1 MNIHEIN
8 PYIRH
13 AAPSSIH
20 PPLHINRRII
30 LDYELLYVESGEFI
44 LEYDEASYRCAAGD
58 ILLICP
64 NVPHS
69 FHITSQVLSQ
79 PNIHFDFAYDSLSRK
94 VYICYQDYASLP
106 PAHRSLIRDN
116 IFGASTTIPFLRIS
130 DREGFLKDF
139 YEVITAGDKHSL
151 TCKITFL
158 RMLQMILA
166 ENQASISNSS
176 AAPHG
181 TVQQVKA
188 YLDAN
193 YQHKMS
199 LSSLEQLFGYSKY
212 YLERMFQKEYG
223 QSIIHYYNR
232 KRMESAPLL
241 LEDRSVSEV
250 AQMLGFSS
258 VYAFSR
264 AFRAHYGTSPTKH
277 RSSKNAQEE

>member
-13 AAPSSIH
+13 AAPSRIH

-44 LEYDEASYRCAAGD
+44 LQYDDINYTCTSGD

-69 FHITSQVLSQ
+69 FHILTQTLSQ
-79 PNIHFDFAYDSLSRK
+79 PNIHFDFSYDSLSDK
-94 VYICYQDYASLP
+94 LYISYQDLDSIP
-106 PAHRSLIRDN
+106 PAHRSLIRAN
-116 IFGASTTIPFLRIS
+116 IFPNSSTLPFLRIS
-130 DREGFLKDF
+130 DREAFLKDF
-139 YEVITAGDKHSL
+139 YEILSANDIHSL
-151 TCKITFL
+151 SCKITFL

-166 ENQASISNSS
+166 ENQATISGSAYSS
-176 AAPHG
+176 NNTIQH
-181 TVQQVKA
+181 VKA

-193 YQHKMS
+193 YQHKIS

-212 YLERMFQKEYG
+212 YLERMFQKSYNE
-223 QSIIHYYNR
+223 SIIHYYNR

-241 LEDRSVSEV
+241 LKDNTVTDV

-264 AFRAHYGTSPTKH
+264 AYRSYYGVSPTQHKTG
-277 RSSKNAQEE
+277 RNAQP